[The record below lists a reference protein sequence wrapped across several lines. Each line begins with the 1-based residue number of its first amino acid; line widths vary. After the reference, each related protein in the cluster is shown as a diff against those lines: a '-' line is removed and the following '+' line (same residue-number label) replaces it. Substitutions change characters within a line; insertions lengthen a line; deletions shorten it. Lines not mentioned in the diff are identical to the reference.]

1 MFIELLTGNGE
12 EITFNS
18 DNIVLLAPDKKGTL
32 IVDVNGMDFIVLQPY
47 DSLKKFLRAH
57 DYDASYEID

>member
-1 MFIELLTGNGE
+1 MFIELLTSKGE

-32 IVDVNGMDFIVLQPY
+32 IVDVNGMDFIVVQPY
-47 DSLKKFLRAH
+47 SALKKLLSAY